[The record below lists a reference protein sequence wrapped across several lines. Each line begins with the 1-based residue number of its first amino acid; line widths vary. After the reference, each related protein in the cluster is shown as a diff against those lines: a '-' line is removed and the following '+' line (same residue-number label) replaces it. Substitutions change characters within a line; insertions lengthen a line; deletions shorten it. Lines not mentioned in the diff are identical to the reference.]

1 MELRKRGEESP
12 VDETNMIFF
21 RTLEALSS
29 RSAPIV
35 LAAGAFDGVH
45 RGHQALIAESV
56 RTARARK
63 GEAWVLTFDP
73 HPSKVLHPDN
83 PQRLLTSTPH
93 KMRLFE
99 QLGPDGCVLVPFTR
113 EFSAIEPEDFVEQLC
128 RAAPTLSVVIVG
140 TNWTFG
146 RRAQGNTPL
155 LRELAVRYGFDV
167 RVPEPVLSDGAPI
180 SSTRIRHAVEQGRL
194 DDLEAMLGRPFS
206 LMGTVSEGRRLG
218 RELGFP
224 TANIRLQ
231 DEVRP
236 PSGVYVIRAD
246 IDGTRHEGAAYL
258 GKRPKAGGH
267 DVEHILEAHLFDME
281 RDLYGKAI
289 EVFFLEKLRP
299 DRRFPDHESL
309 RAQIAR
315 DVEQARNWREKD
327 R

>member
-1 MELRKRGEESP
+1 
-12 VDETNMIFF
+12 MILLN
-21 RTLEALSS
+21 TLEALSS
-29 RSAPIV
+29 RSVPLV
-35 LAAGAFDGVH
+35 VAAGAFDGVH
-45 RGHQALIAESV
+45 RGHQLLIKEAMQTALLL
-56 RTARARK
+56 K

-83 PQRLLTSTPH
+83 PRRLLTSTPH
-93 KMRLFE
+93 KLRLFE
-99 QLGPDGCVLVPFTR
+99 QIGPDGCVLVPFTR
-113 EFSAIEPEDFVEQLC
+113 EFSSVEPEDFVERFC

-146 RRAQGNTPL
+146 RRARGNTPL
-155 LRELAVRYGFDV
+155 LRELAPRYGFEV
-167 RVPEPVLSDGAPI
+167 KVPEPVLSGGAPI

-194 DDLEAMLGRPFS
+194 DDLEAMLGRAFS
-206 LMGTVSEGRRLG
+206 LMGTVTQGRQLG

-258 GKRPKAGGH
+258 GKRPTAGGQ
-267 DVEHILEAHLFDME
+267 DVEHILEAHLFDMN
-281 RDLYGKAI
+281 RDLYDTVI

-299 DRRFPDHESL
+299 DQRFPNHKAL

-315 DVEQARNWREKD
+315 DVEQAKNWLEKN